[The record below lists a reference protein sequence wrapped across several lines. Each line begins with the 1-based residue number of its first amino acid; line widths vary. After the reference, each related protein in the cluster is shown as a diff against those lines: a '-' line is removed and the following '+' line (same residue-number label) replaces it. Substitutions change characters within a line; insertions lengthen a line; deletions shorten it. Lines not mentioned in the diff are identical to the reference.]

1 MKQQQKIEN
10 KNFFYCWIC
19 QKFEVKLLI
28 WLLILFEIST
38 QLLKIEEE
46 KSKEKQQKTLKLG
59 HINTQNL
66 DLYLREYFRDDETNK
81 VESQSSFNEYI
92 IYDEYFFRVLV
103 L

>member
-1 MKQQQKIEN
+1 MKQQQKKIEN

-46 KSKEKQQKTLKLG
+46 KKKSKEKATKNFKIRTHKHTKPWFL
-59 HINTQNL
+59 
-66 DLYLREYFRDDETNK
+66 
-81 VESQSSFNEYI
+81 S
-92 IYDEYFFRVLV
+92 
-103 L
+103 